1 MWDSAEQKLHLA
13 FHSWSREYSKHLR
26 DDYAT
31 AYRAETA
38 AMGLCAGCLPRFL
51 SRARPLVFDAKNVC
65 VKGAVSI
72 NHSKDTH
79 THTCCHKHPLVT
91 CPKTLSTLIC
101 FSLPQ
106 AIIPKP
112 EYPIYPES
120 ASGISSQNGSVLSLT
135 DQQTRKTSWPVLRMC
150 LRTNWILISWNK
162 QTTSVPTSSPMQRPR
177 RSEME
182 SQSLGSVSLFFPC
195 FPGAWCM
202 LNILYNC
209 VFQYLCLILHGIMIL
224 QTCIL
229 HEEMDILIMI
239 LL

>member
-1 MWDSAEQKLHLA
+1 
-13 FHSWSREYSKHLR
+13 
-26 DDYAT
+26 
-31 AYRAETA
+31 
-38 AMGLCAGCLPRFL
+38 MGLCAGCLPRFL

-177 RSEME
+177 PSVME
-182 SQSLGSVSLFFPC
+182 FQSLGNVSLFFPL
-195 FPGAWCM
+195 FSWS
-202 LNILYNC
+202 
-209 VFQYLCLILHGIMIL
+209 LIHV
-224 QTCIL
+224 
-229 HEEMDILIMI
+229 E
-239 LL
+239 